1 MGHKN
6 MKSRINLNGSRNI
19 KMIFRRRQG
28 RLVDYFLSSSCLF
41 RMVYYVEYMLE
52 KDNGE
57 VSEDVGVKGPCI
69 AYLSSHFFSQK
80 LLEYDWSIPRR
91 ISKGCHPLSVISIVP
106 LFSFF

>member
-57 VSEDVGVKGPCI
+57 ASEDVGVKGPCI
-69 AYLSSHFFSQK
+69 AQPICPLTSFHKNYWNTIGQYLGESAK
-80 LLEYDWSIPRR
+80 A
-91 ISKGCHPLSVISIVP
+91 VI
-106 LFSFF
+106 LYL